1 MLAVNLEQLFHLIL
15 TLFPS
20 MIFENN
26 TLEMKGIK
34 KLTNGIVYK
43 NAIKQPKKY
52 NSVLLV
58 E

>member
-1 MLAVNLEQLFHLIL
+1 
-15 TLFPS
+15 

-43 NAIKQPKKY
+43 NAIIHPKKY
-52 NSVLLV
+52 SSELLI

>member
-1 MLAVNLEQLFHLIL
+1 
-15 TLFPS
+15 

-43 NAIKQPKKY
+43 NGTPIEIPICRRCQEQPKCSKMPY
-52 NSVLLV
+52 L
-58 E
+58 EEY

>member
-1 MLAVNLEQLFHLIL
+1 
-15 TLFPS
+15 

-26 TLEMKGIK
+26 TLEMKGTK

-43 NAIKQPKKY
+43 NEITQPKKY
-52 NSVLLV
+52 NSTFLV